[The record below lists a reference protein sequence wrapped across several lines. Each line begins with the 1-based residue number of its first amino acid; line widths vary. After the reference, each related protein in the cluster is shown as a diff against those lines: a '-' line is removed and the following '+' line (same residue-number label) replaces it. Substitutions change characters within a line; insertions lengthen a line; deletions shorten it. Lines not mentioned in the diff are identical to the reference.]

1 MKFGT
6 SKHGISYEIWPF
18 EMKFG
23 SPIKEIHMKFGTSKR
38 GDSYEISNQGNSNV
52 DMKLIIRYFHTTKFI

>member
-6 SKHGISYEIWPF
+6 YKQGISYEIWPF

-23 SPIKEIHMKFGTSKR
+23 NPIKEIHMKFGTSKS
-38 GDSYEISNQGNSNV
+38 GDSYESWGFPS
-52 DMKLIIRYFHTTKFI
+52 RKFKC